1 MYLTKFIRDVQ
12 KIHEAIPSPGA
23 IFYNAT
29 AAKILRKPERKI
41 AEDIIE
47 KMRSGI
53 IVDLGSGI
61 GYLSIEIAK
70 RAPSLQVYGIDLSR
84 QMVKIAR
91 GHAKGVKNVQFEFG
105 NATSLPFDDDSIDFM
120 VSTGSLHHWKK
131 PAKVFDECYRV
142 LKNGR
147 EAWIY
152 DGCADSAE
160 QYSFHHSFILQK
172 ILESH
177 GFTLAEYK
185 SEIKNILGQTKFK
198 GSYRMR
204 QTDIWVKIVLIKYR

>member
-1 MYLTKFIRDVQ
+1 MSLTKFIRDVQ
-12 KIHEAIPSPGA
+12 KIHEAIPTPAA

-41 AEDIIE
+41 AGDIVK
-47 KMRSGI
+47 KMGSGS
-53 IVDLGSGI
+53 IVDLGSGT

-70 RAPSLQVYGIDLSR
+70 RAPGLQVYGIDLSR

-91 GHAKGVKNVQFEFG
+91 GHARGVGNVRFELG
-105 NATSLPFDDDSIDFM
+105 NVTSLPFENNSIDFII
-120 VSTGSLHHWKK
+120 STGSLHHWKK
-131 PAKVFDECYRV
+131 PDKVFDECYRV
-142 LKNGR
+142 LKNDR

-152 DGCADSAE
+152 DGCADSAR
-160 QYSFHHSFILQK
+160 QYGFPRSFILRK
-172 ILESH
+172 ILEAH

-198 GSYRMR
+198 GNYRMR
-204 QTDIWVKIVLIKYR
+204 QTDIWMKITLRKYR